1 MKKNMNEYKSMTE
14 QEFILN
20 YMRGRPS
27 GSQLR
32 EYFMK
37 MDLKEIDKECMGKE
51 CVILYVYSRM
61 ISGNYHK
68 DILYHGILTEVS
80 DRLICIYDEKWKK
93 GGRISRSR
101 CKRFEFFLRRPS

>member
-1 MKKNMNEYKSMTE
+1 MDEYKRMTE
-14 QEFILN
+14 KEFVFN

-32 EYFMK
+32 EHFMK
-37 MDLKEIDKECMGKE
+37 IDVKEIDEGCIGKE
-51 CVILYVYSRM
+51 CVIIYVYSQM

-68 DILYHGILTEVS
+68 DVLYHGILTEVS
-80 DRLICIYDEKWKK
+80 DRLICISDKKWKM

-101 CKRFEFFLRRPS
+101 CQRFEFFVRRPS